1 MSRPAVSVRLP
12 ATVIAQAL
20 LLLVVA
26 ATLASL
32 TRRRHVLALQPGEA
46 PEPGPLSADF
56 VDDFEGIVAGRS
68 ALLRVHA
75 GSGVDRRDAV
85 LVVERGDELNLLR
98 PIPSPMSGGS
108 IGFACAGDLIDDDT
122 DFWLQ
127 TSGATYALGA
137 PRLRTL

>member
-1 MSRPAVSVRLP
+1 MSRPAVSARLH
-12 ATVIAQAL
+12 ASVIAQAL
-20 LLLVVA
+20 LLLVIA

-32 TRRRHVLALQPGEA
+32 TRRRHVLALTQGEA
-46 PEPGPLSADF
+46 PEPGRLKADF
-56 VDDFEGIVAGRS
+56 VEDFEGIVAGRS

-75 GSGVDRRDAV
+75 SSGIDRKDAV
-85 LVVERGDELNLLR
+85 LVVERGDELNLLS
-98 PIPSPMSGGS
+98 PIPNPMSGGA